1 MKIKTH
7 AFVLK
12 TTIFKESSLI
22 IRLFTR
28 EKGKSTYI
36 VKAAMRQKSPN
47 KAIYQQLNEVEID
60 YSHHPKKQIHPVYSV
75 KLVEDWENICTD
87 LKKTV
92 LCTSMLEIIDKSYDE
107 EIPDTETY
115 DTLKQVMS
123 YFDSNSGNL
132 NYAFYYFI
140 LHFLKNSGYNILSA
154 KKHPIILRFQ
164 QKNSNILKYLN
175 LIFDLDL
182 NEMHKP
188 KNNLKYEKK
197 TMTRFMSELV
207 RYHFPDV
214 KSFKVAK
221 DLFS

>member
-75 KLVEDWENICTD
+75 KLLEDWENICAD

-107 EIPDTETY
+107 EISDTETY

-123 YFDSNSGNL
+123 YFDSNSSNL
-132 NYAFYYFI
+132 NNAFYYFI

-154 KKHPIILRFQ
+154 KKHPIIQRFQ
-164 QKNSNILKYLN
+164 QKNSNILNDLN

-182 NEMHKP
+182 NEMHKSENIP
-188 KNNLKYEKK
+188 KYEKK
-197 TMTRFMSELV
+197 IMTRFMSELV
-207 RYHFPDV
+207 RYHFPEV
-214 KSFKVAK
+214 RSFKVAK

>member
-22 IRLFTR
+22 IRMFTR

-107 EIPDTETY
+107 EIPDAKTY

-123 YFDSNSGNL
+123 YFDSNSSNL
-132 NYAFYYFI
+132 NNAFYYFI

-154 KKHPIILRFQ
+154 KKHPVILRFQ
-164 QKNSNILKYLN
+164 QKNFNILNDLN

-182 NEMHKP
+182 NEMNKQE
-188 KNNLKYEKK
+188 NNPKYEKK
-197 TMTRFMSELV
+197 IMTRFMSELV

-221 DLFS
+221 DLFN

>member
-1 MKIKTH
+1 MKTKTH

-107 EIPDTETY
+107 EISDTETY

-123 YFDSNSGNL
+123 YFDSNSSNL
-132 NYAFYYFI
+132 NNAFYYFI

-154 KKHPIILRFQ
+154 KKHPIIQRFQ
-164 QKNSNILKYLN
+164 QKNSNILNDLN

-182 NEMHKP
+182 NEMHKSE
-188 KNNLKYEKK
+188 NNPKYEKK
-197 TMTRFMSELV
+197 IMTRLMSELV
-207 RYHFPDV
+207 RYHFPEV
-214 KSFKVAK
+214 RSFKVAK

>member
-1 MKIKTH
+1 MKIKTP

-60 YSHHPKKQIHPVYSV
+60 YSHHPKKQIHPIYSV
-75 KLVEDWENICTD
+75 KLINDWANICAD

-92 LCTSMLEIIDKSYDE
+92 LCTTMLEIIDKTFDE
-107 EIPDTETY
+107 DIPDYNTY
-115 DTLKQVMS
+115 RVLNSVMN
-123 YFDSNSGNL
+123 YFNQNEKNL
-132 NYAFYYFI
+132 NNAFYYFL
-140 LHFLKNSGYNILSA
+140 LHFLKNNGYDILNA
-154 KKHPIILRFQ
+154 KKHPTVLRFQ
-164 QKNSNILKYLN
+164 QKNPNILEDLN
-175 LIFDLDL
+175 AIFCLDL
-182 NEMHKP
+182 SEIDKSVSNVR
-188 KNNLKYEKK
+188 YEKNI
-197 TMTRFMSELV
+197 MTQFMSEIV
-207 RYHFPDV
+207 KYHFPDM

-221 DLFS
+221 DLFN

>member
-107 EIPDTETY
+107 EISDTETY

-123 YFDSNSGNL
+123 YFDSNSHNL
-132 NYAFYYFI
+132 NNSFYYFI
-140 LHFLKNSGYNILSA
+140 LHFLKNSGYNILRA
-154 KKHPIILRFQ
+154 KKHPIIQRFQ
-164 QKNSNILKYLN
+164 QKNSNILNDLN

-182 NEMHKP
+182 NEMHKSENIP
-188 KNNLKYEKK
+188 KYEKK
-197 TMTRFMSELV
+197 IMTRFMSELV
-207 RYHFPDV
+207 RYHFPEV
-214 KSFKVAK
+214 RSFKVAK

>member
-1 MKIKTH
+1 
-7 AFVLK
+7 
-12 TTIFKESSLI
+12 
-22 IRLFTR
+22 
-28 EKGKSTYI
+28 
-36 VKAAMRQKSPN
+36 MRQKSPN

-75 KLVEDWENICTD
+75 KLLEDWENICAD

-107 EIPDTETY
+107 EISDTETY

-123 YFDSNSGNL
+123 YFDSNSSNL
-132 NYAFYYFI
+132 NNAFYYFI

-154 KKHPIILRFQ
+154 KKHPIIQRFQ
-164 QKNSNILKYLN
+164 QKNSNILNDLN
-175 LIFDLDL
+175 LIFNLDL
-182 NEMHKP
+182 NEMHKSE
-188 KNNLKYEKK
+188 NNPKYEKK
-197 TMTRFMSELV
+197 IMTRFMSELV

-214 KSFKVAK
+214 RSFKVAK

>member
-92 LCTSMLEIIDKSYDE
+92 LCTTMLEIIDKSYDE

>member
-22 IRLFTR
+22 IRMFTR

-107 EIPDTETY
+107 EIPDAETY

-123 YFDSNSGNL
+123 YFDSNSSNL
-132 NYAFYYFI
+132 NNAFYYFI

-154 KKHPIILRFQ
+154 KKHPVILRFQ
-164 QKNSNILKYLN
+164 QKNFNILNDLN

-182 NEMHKP
+182 NEMNKQE
-188 KNNLKYEKK
+188 NNPKYEKK
-197 TMTRFMSELV
+197 IMTRFMSELV

>member
-75 KLVEDWENICTD
+75 KLVEDWENICAD

>member
-22 IRLFTR
+22 IRMFTR

-47 KAIYQQLNEVEID
+47 KAIYQQLNEIEID

-107 EIPDTETY
+107 EIPDAETY

-123 YFDSNSGNL
+123 YFDSNSSNL
-132 NYAFYYFI
+132 NNAFYYFI

-154 KKHPIILRFQ
+154 KKHPVILRFQ
-164 QKNSNILKYLN
+164 QKNLNILNDLN

-182 NEMHKP
+182 NKMNKP
-188 KNNLKYEKK
+188 ENNPKYEKK
-197 TMTRFMSELV
+197 IMTRLMSELV

-221 DLFS
+221 DLFN

>member
-75 KLVEDWENICTD
+75 KLVEDWENICAD

-123 YFDSNSGNL
+123 YFDSNSSNL
-132 NYAFYYFI
+132 NNAFYYFI

-154 KKHPIILRFQ
+154 KKHPIIQRFQ
-164 QKNSNILKYLN
+164 QKNSNILNDLN

-182 NEMHKP
+182 NEMHKSE
-188 KNNLKYEKK
+188 NNPKYEKK
-197 TMTRFMSELV
+197 IMTRLMSELV
-207 RYHFPDV
+207 RYHFPEV
-214 KSFKVAK
+214 RSFKVAK

>member
-22 IRLFTR
+22 IRMFTR

-107 EIPDTETY
+107 EIPDAETY

-123 YFDSNSGNL
+123 YFDSNSSNL
-132 NYAFYYFI
+132 NNAFYYFI

-154 KKHPIILRFQ
+154 KKHPVILRFQ
-164 QKNSNILKYLN
+164 QKNFNILNDLN

-182 NEMHKP
+182 NEMNKQE
-188 KNNLKYEKK
+188 NNPKYEKK
-197 TMTRFMSELV
+197 IMTRFMSELV

-221 DLFS
+221 DLFN

>member
-1 MKIKTH
+1 MKIKSL

-47 KAIYQQLNEVEID
+47 KAIYQQLNEIEID
-60 YSHHPKKQIHPVYSV
+60 YTHHPKKQIHPVYSV
-75 KLVEDWENICTD
+75 KLICDWKNICAD

-92 LCTSMLEIIDKSYDE
+92 LCTSMLEIIDRSYDE
-107 EIPDTETY
+107 EIPDTGTY
-115 DTLKQVMS
+115 DTLKLVMN
-123 YFDSNSGNL
+123 YFDKNKKNL
-132 NYAFYYFI
+132 NDAFYYFI
-140 LHFLKNSGYNILSA
+140 LHFLKNSGYDILSA
-154 KKHPIILRFQ
+154 RKHPIILRFK
-164 QKNSNILKYLN
+164 QKTPNILDDLN

-182 NEMHKP
+182 NEMHKS
-188 KNNLKYEKK
+188 KK
-197 TMTRFMSELV
+197 SPNYDRKIMIRFMSDLL
-207 RYHFPDV
+207 RYHFTDV

>member
-36 VKAAMRQKSPN
+36 VKGAMRQKSAN

-115 DTLKQVMS
+115 DTLKQVMR

-132 NYAFYYFI
+132 NNAFYYFI
-140 LHFLKNSGYNILSA
+140 LHFLKNSGYNILNA
-154 KKHPIILRFQ
+154 KKHPVILRFQ
-164 QKNSNILKYLN
+164 QKNSNILNDLN

-182 NEMHKP
+182 NDMNEP
-188 KNNLKYEKK
+188 ENNLKYEKK
-197 TMTRFMSELV
+197 IMTRFMSELV

-221 DLFS
+221 DLFN

>member
-1 MKIKTH
+1 MKTKTH

-75 KLVEDWENICTD
+75 KLVENWENICTD

-107 EIPDTETY
+107 GISDTETY

-123 YFDSNSGNL
+123 YFDSNSSNL
-132 NYAFYYFI
+132 NNAFYYFI

-154 KKHPIILRFQ
+154 KKHPIIQRFQ
-164 QKNSNILKYLN
+164 QKNSNILNDLN

-182 NEMHKP
+182 NEMHKSE
-188 KNNLKYEKK
+188 NNPKYEKK
-197 TMTRFMSELV
+197 IMTRLMSELV
-207 RYHFPDV
+207 RYHFPEV
-214 KSFKVAK
+214 RSFKVAK

>member
-75 KLVEDWENICTD
+75 RLVEGWENICTD

-107 EIPDTETY
+107 EISDTETY

-123 YFDSNSGNL
+123 YFDSNSSNL
-132 NYAFYYFI
+132 NNAFYYFI

-154 KKHPIILRFQ
+154 KKHPIIQRFQ
-164 QKNSNILKYLN
+164 QKNSNILNDLN
-175 LIFDLDL
+175 LIFNLDL
-182 NEMHKP
+182 NEMHKSE
-188 KNNLKYEKK
+188 NNPKYEKK
-197 TMTRFMSELV
+197 IMTRFMSELV

-214 KSFKVAK
+214 RSFKVAK

>member
-1 MKIKTH
+1 MKIKTR

-28 EKGKSTYI
+28 KKGKCTYI
-36 VKAAMRQKSPN
+36 IKAAMRQKSPN

-60 YSHHPKKQIHPVYSV
+60 YSHHPKKQIHPVYNV
-75 KLVEDWENICTD
+75 KLVEDWVNICTD

-92 LCTSMLEIIDKSYDE
+92 LCTTMLEIIDKSYDE
-107 EIPDTETY
+107 DISDTETY
-115 DTLKQVMS
+115 DTLKSVMS
-123 YFDSNSGNL
+123 YFDSNNINL
-132 NYAFYYFI
+132 NNAFYYFI
-140 LHFLKNSGYNILSA
+140 LHFLKNSGYDILSA
-154 KKHPIILRFQ
+154 KKHPTIMRFQ
-164 QKNSNILKYLN
+164 QKNPNILDDLN

-182 NEMHKP
+182 NEMHQSENSP
-188 KNNLKYEKK
+188 KYEKK
-197 TMTRFMSELV
+197 IMTRFMSELV
-207 RYHFPDV
+207 RYQFPDV

>member
-22 IRLFTR
+22 IRMFTR

-92 LCTSMLEIIDKSYDE
+92 LCTSILEIIDKSYDE
-107 EIPDTETY
+107 ETPDAETY
-115 DTLKQVMS
+115 DTLRQVMS
-123 YFDSNSGNL
+123 YFDSNSSNL
-132 NYAFYYFI
+132 NNAFYYFI

-154 KKHPIILRFQ
+154 KKHPVILRFQ
-164 QKNSNILKYLN
+164 QKNLNILNDLN
-175 LIFDLDL
+175 IIFDLDL
-182 NEMHKP
+182 NKMNEP
-188 KNNLKYEKK
+188 GNSPKYEKK
-197 TMTRFMSELV
+197 IMTRFMSELV

-221 DLFS
+221 DLFN

>member
-123 YFDSNSGNL
+123 YFDSNSSNL
-132 NYAFYYFI
+132 NNAFYYFI

-154 KKHPIILRFQ
+154 KKHPIIQRFQ
-164 QKNSNILKYLN
+164 QKNSNILNDLN
-175 LIFDLDL
+175 LIFNLDL
-182 NEMHKP
+182 NEMHKSE
-188 KNNLKYEKK
+188 NNPKYEKK
-197 TMTRFMSELV
+197 IMTRFMSELV

-214 KSFKVAK
+214 RSFKVAK

>member
-22 IRLFTR
+22 IRMFTR

-36 VKAAMRQKSPN
+36 VKAAMRQNSPN
-47 KAIYQQLNEVEID
+47 KAIYQQLNEIEIN

-75 KLVEDWENICTD
+75 KLVEGWENICTD

-107 EIPDTETY
+107 EIPDAETY
-115 DTLKQVMS
+115 DSLKQVMS
-123 YFDSNSGNL
+123 YFDSNSSNL
-132 NYAFYYFI
+132 NNAFYYFI

-154 KKHPIILRFQ
+154 KKHPVILRFQ
-164 QKNSNILKYLN
+164 QKNFNILNDLN

-182 NEMHKP
+182 NEMNKQE
-188 KNNLKYEKK
+188 NNPKYEKK
-197 TMTRFMSELV
+197 IMTRFMSELV

>member
-75 KLVEDWENICTD
+75 KLVEDWENICAD

-132 NYAFYYFI
+132 NDAFYYFI

>member
-22 IRLFTR
+22 IRMFTR

-47 KAIYQQLNEVEID
+47 KAIYQQLNEIEID

-123 YFDSNSGNL
+123 YFDSNSSNL
-132 NYAFYYFI
+132 NNAFYYFI

-154 KKHPIILRFQ
+154 KKHPVILRFQ
-164 QKNSNILKYLN
+164 QKNFNILNDLN

-182 NEMHKP
+182 NEMNKQE
-188 KNNLKYEKK
+188 NNPKYEKK
-197 TMTRFMSELV
+197 IMTRFMSELV

-221 DLFS
+221 DLFN

>member
-22 IRLFTR
+22 IRMFTR

-47 KAIYQQLNEVEID
+47 KAIYQQLNEIEID

-107 EIPDTETY
+107 EIPDAETY

-123 YFDSNSGNL
+123 YFDSNSSNL
-132 NYAFYYFI
+132 NNAFYYFI

-154 KKHPIILRFQ
+154 KKHPVILRFQ
-164 QKNSNILKYLN
+164 QKNSNILNDLN

-182 NEMHKP
+182 NEMDEP
-188 KNNLKYEKK
+188 ENNPKYEKK
-197 TMTRFMSELV
+197 IMTRFMSELV

>member
-1 MKIKTH
+1 MKIKTQ

-47 KAIYQQLNEVEID
+47 KAIYQQLNEVQID

-75 KLVEDWENICTD
+75 KLLEDWENICAD

-107 EIPDTETY
+107 EISDTETY

-123 YFDSNSGNL
+123 YFDSNSSNL
-132 NYAFYYFI
+132 NNAFYYFI

-154 KKHPIILRFQ
+154 KKHPIIQRFQ
-164 QKNSNILKYLN
+164 QKNSNILSDLN

-182 NEMHKP
+182 NEMHKSEKTP
-188 KNNLKYEKK
+188 KYEKK
-197 TMTRFMSELV
+197 IMIRFMSELV
-207 RYHFPDV
+207 RYHFPEV
-214 KSFKVAK
+214 RSFKVAK

>member
-1 MKIKTH
+1 MKIKTP

-60 YSHHPKKQIHPVYSV
+60 YSHHPKKQIHPIYSV
-75 KLVEDWENICTD
+75 KLINDWANICAD

-92 LCTSMLEIIDKSYDE
+92 LCTTMLEIIDKTFDE
-107 EIPDTETY
+107 DIPDYNTY
-115 DTLKQVMS
+115 RVLNSVMN
-123 YFDSNSGNL
+123 YFNQNERNL
-132 NYAFYYFI
+132 NNAFYYFL
-140 LHFLKNSGYNILSA
+140 LHFLKNNGYDILNA
-154 KKHPIILRFQ
+154 KKHPTVLRFQ
-164 QKNSNILKYLN
+164 QKNPNILEDLN
-175 LIFDLDL
+175 AIFFLDL
-182 NEMHKP
+182 SAMDKSVSNVR
-188 KNNLKYEKK
+188 YEKK
-197 TMTRFMSELV
+197 IMTQFMSEIV
-207 RYHFPDV
+207 KYHFPDM

-221 DLFS
+221 DLFN

>member
-22 IRLFTR
+22 IRMFTR

-107 EIPDTETY
+107 EIPDAETY

-123 YFDSNSGNL
+123 YFDSNSSNL
-132 NYAFYYFI
+132 NNAFYYFI

-154 KKHPIILRFQ
+154 KKHPVILRFQ
-164 QKNSNILKYLN
+164 QKNLNILNDLN
-175 LIFDLDL
+175 IIFDLDL
-182 NEMHKP
+182 NKMNEP
-188 KNNLKYEKK
+188 GNNPKYEKK
-197 TMTRFMSELV
+197 IMTRFMSELV

-221 DLFS
+221 DLFN

>member
-22 IRLFTR
+22 IRMFTR

-47 KAIYQQLNEVEID
+47 KAIYQQLNEIEID

-107 EIPDTETY
+107 EIPDAETY

-123 YFDSNSGNL
+123 YFDSNSSNL
-132 NYAFYYFI
+132 NNAFYYFI

-154 KKHPIILRFQ
+154 KKHPVILRFQ
-164 QKNSNILKYLN
+164 QKNFNILNDLN

-182 NEMHKP
+182 NEMNRQE
-188 KNNLKYEKK
+188 NNPKYEKK
-197 TMTRFMSELV
+197 IMTRFMSELV

-221 DLFS
+221 DLFN

>member
-1 MKIKTH
+1 MKIKTQ

-47 KAIYQQLNEVEID
+47 KAIYQQLNEVKID
-60 YSHHPKKQIHPVYSV
+60 YSHHPNKQIHPVYSV
-75 KLVEDWENICTD
+75 KLVNDWGNICKD

-92 LCTSMLEIIDKSYDE
+92 LCATMLEIIDKSYDE
-107 EIPDTETY
+107 EIPDTSTY
-115 DTLKQVMS
+115 DTLKSVMS
-123 YFDSNSGNL
+123 FFDYNSNNL
-132 NYAFYYFI
+132 NNVFYYFI

-154 KKHPIILRFQ
+154 KKHPTILRFQ
-164 QKNSNILKYLN
+164 QKNPNILDDLN

-182 NEMHKP
+182 SEVHKSE
-188 KNNLKYEKK
+188 NNPNYEKK
-197 TMTRFMSELV
+197 IMTRFMSELV

>member
-1 MKIKTH
+1 MKIKTQ

-60 YSHHPKKQIHPVYSV
+60 YSHHPKKQIHPVYSA
-75 KLVEDWENICTD
+75 KLVSNWDNICAD
-87 LKKTV
+87 LKKIV

-107 EIPDTETY
+107 EIPDSKTY
-115 DTLKQVMS
+115 DTFKSVMS
-123 YFDSNSGNL
+123 YFDQYNNNL
-132 NYAFYYFI
+132 NNAFYYFI
-140 LHFLKNSGYNILSA
+140 LHFLKNNGYDVLNA
-154 KKHPIILRFQ
+154 KKHPIILRFK
-164 QKNSNILKYLN
+164 QKTPTILDDLN

-182 NEMHKP
+182 HAMNKS
-188 KNNLKYEKK
+188 KNHLNYERKI
-197 TMTRFMSELV
+197 MTRFMSELV

>member
-22 IRLFTR
+22 IRMFTR

-47 KAIYQQLNEVEID
+47 KAIYQQLNEIEID

-107 EIPDTETY
+107 EIPDAETY

-123 YFDSNSGNL
+123 YFESNSSNL
-132 NYAFYYFI
+132 NNAFYYFI

-154 KKHPIILRFQ
+154 KKHPVILRFQ
-164 QKNSNILKYLN
+164 KKNINILNDLN

-182 NEMHKP
+182 NEMNKQE
-188 KNNLKYEKK
+188 NNPKYEKK
-197 TMTRFMSELV
+197 IMTRFMSELV

-221 DLFS
+221 DLFN